1 MSELNERSEG
11 GVEMEPEGGPEEVVA
26 GVLRQLDDL
35 EDVTIDEHPVRFDAV
50 HDDLRRVLRG
60 EPVAPPS

>member
-1 MSELNERSEG
+1 MSEQG
-11 GVEMEPEGGPEEVVA
+11 GGPEEMV
-26 GVLRQLDDL
+26 GEVLRRLDDL
-35 EDVTIDEHPVRFDAV
+35 DEVEIDEHPARFDAV